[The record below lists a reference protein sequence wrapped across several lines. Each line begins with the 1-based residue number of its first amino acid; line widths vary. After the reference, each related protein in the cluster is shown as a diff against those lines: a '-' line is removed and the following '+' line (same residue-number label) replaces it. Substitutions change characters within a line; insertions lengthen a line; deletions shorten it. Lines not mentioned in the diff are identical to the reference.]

1 MKKTELNRCVYDF
14 SVYYDVTDVDDIKNI
29 HKNLMKKYIYSI
41 INTYVPK
48 DNSCKVTYKNV
59 CIC

>member
-1 MKKTELNRCVYDF
+1 MKKTELNRCVSDF

>member
-1 MKKTELNRCVYDF
+1 MKKTELNRCAYDF